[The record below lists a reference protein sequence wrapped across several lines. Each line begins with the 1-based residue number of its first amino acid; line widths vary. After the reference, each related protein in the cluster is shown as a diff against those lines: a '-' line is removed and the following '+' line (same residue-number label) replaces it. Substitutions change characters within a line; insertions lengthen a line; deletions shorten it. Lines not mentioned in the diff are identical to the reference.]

1 MTTMPHPEQLS
12 LGVSLNDDATFD
24 NFYASPGSANAQTL
38 ELLRDQAEGG
48 GEGFIYLWG
57 GPGVGLT
64 HLLQAAGH
72 LAQDSGLSI
81 QYLPLCDL
89 VGFAPEALFDGLEN
103 VDYLCLD
110 GLEAIAGQVNW
121 EEALFHLYNRL
132 RECGSRLLVAAVQGP
147 RELSVVLPDL
157 RSRLQWGVTC
167 QVHPLSDEDKQNA
180 LRHRA
185 RARGLELSEEVAHYI
200 LQRVPR
206 DMNELFCYLQRLD
219 HASLAEQRKLTIP
232 FVKKVL
238 NL

>member
-1 MTTMPHPEQLS
+1 MLSPQQLS

-24 NFYASPGSANAQTL
+24 NFYAPQGSANARTL
-38 ELLRDQAEGG
+38 TWLRQQSR
-48 GEGFIYLWG
+48 GEGESFIYLWG
-57 GPGVGLT
+57 ASGVGLT

-72 LAQDSGLSI
+72 SAQGAGLSV
-81 QYLPLCDL
+81 QYLPLRDL
-89 VGFAPEALFDGLEN
+89 VGFAPDALFEGLEN
-103 VDYLCLD
+103 LDYLCLD
-110 GLEAIAGQVNW
+110 GLEAIAGNPQW

-132 RECGSRLLVAAVQGP
+132 HEQRRQLLVAAVKGP
-147 RELSVVLPDL
+147 QELPVTLPDL
-157 RSRLQWGVTC
+157 RSRLMWGVTV
-167 QVHPLSDEDKQNA
+167 QVQALSDEEKQLA

-185 RARGLELSEEVAHYI
+185 RARGLELSDEVAHYI

>member
-1 MTTMPHPEQLS
+1 MIAMSPPEQLS
-12 LGVSLNDDATFD
+12 LGVSLNDDATFE
-24 NFYASPGSANAQTL
+24 NFYAPAGSANERTL
-38 ELLRDQAEGG
+38 TLLRAQASGQ

-57 GPGVGLT
+57 GSGVGLT

-72 LAQDSGLSI
+72 QAQDTGFSI
-81 QYLPLCDL
+81 QYLPLREL
-89 VGFAPEALFDGLEN
+89 VGFAPEALFDGMEH
-103 VDYLCLD
+103 VDFLYLD
-110 GLEAIAGQVNW
+110 GLEAIAGQAHW

-132 RECGSRLLVAAVQGP
+132 RDGGGRLLVAAVQGP
-147 RELSVVLPDL
+147 RELPVALPDL

-167 QVHPLSDEDKQNA
+167 QVHPLNDQDKQNA

-185 RARGLELSEEVAHYI
+185 RARGLDLSEEVAHYI